1 MYERP
6 TPTAPCN
13 DTTGIATDDSMAY
26 RLLHELRETTRAVE
40 TIAYNLR
47 VITHLLATS
56 DHRHL
61 HDYAD
66 DLVTAVHAH
75 EPTDVRLRAVLDEAA
90 RAWGIAAGRPI
101 STIVAAAPGPVHEP
115 LHEALTALQSVTE
128 EMQSDGLM
136 ATTVLDQA
144 ALIVSRRA
152 RELESTDTQDPRYAP
167 PTTR

>member
-1 MYERP
+1 MYEP
-6 TPTAPCN
+6 PTATAPPPA
-13 DTTGIATDDSMAY
+13 TTLRDDSLGF
-26 RLLHELRETTRAVE
+26 RLLSELRATTRAVE

-47 VITHLLATS
+47 IITHLLATS

-66 DLVTAVHAH
+66 DLVEAVDAH
-75 EPTDVRLRAVLDEAA
+75 EPIDARLRTVLEDAS
-90 RAWGIAAGRPI
+90 RAWGVAAGGPI
-101 STIVAAAPGPVHEP
+101 SAIVAAAPQPVEEP
-115 LHEALTALQSVTE
+115 LQEALAALQTVTD

-152 RELESTDTQDPRYAP
+152 REIESANAEDPRYRP
-167 PTTR
+167 PVAG